1 MCPLKEKHVPWY
13 QHGFRLCKID
23 TVNNFHDVL
32 FLSQDNVCQDDPDN
46 SLWGNLVCLAF
57 GLILTQGAQ
66 ATQFIL
72 KSRLDPEKTTFIAAA
87 RIYAVVWGFADIYL
101 WKSIWDGINCLFGK
115 NELTGTATMLIG
127 MFGLQVGGALRSA
140 ASVPV
145 GIVLDDEEN
154 MCTAH
159 LYLKSTV
166 RSSLQDTQI

>member
-1 MCPLKEKHVPWY
+1 M
-13 QHGFRLCKID
+13 
-23 TVNNFHDVL
+23 
-32 FLSQDNVCQDDPDN
+32 
-46 SLWGNLVCLAF
+46 VCLAF

-166 RSSLQDTQI
+166 RSSTLQDTQI

>member
-1 MCPLKEKHVPWY
+1 M
-13 QHGFRLCKID
+13 
-23 TVNNFHDVL
+23 
-32 FLSQDNVCQDDPDN
+32 
-46 SLWGNLVCLAF
+46 VCLAF

-166 RSSLQDTQI
+166 RSSLH